1 MPIVVFKELS
11 IWKATLVLIL
21 KKSYFTQ
28 LELVHTTLISF

>member
-1 MPIVVFKELS
+1 MRMVVFKELS